1 MPDIK
6 INTLRIKAK
15 RVELDLKQAHM
26 AKLINCSTTTY
37 SKKEC
42 GKVDFDGKELL
53 IVSQVLNIP
62 MEELYIF
69 TKDLTQ
75 T

>member
-1 MPDIK
+1 MPSIE
-6 INTLRIKAK
+6 INTLKIKSK
-15 RVELDLKQAHM
+15 RVELNLRQVHM

-42 GKVDFDGKELL
+42 GKVDFNGKELL
-53 IVSQVLNIP
+53 IVSQALHIP

-69 TKDLTQ
+69 NNNLTQ